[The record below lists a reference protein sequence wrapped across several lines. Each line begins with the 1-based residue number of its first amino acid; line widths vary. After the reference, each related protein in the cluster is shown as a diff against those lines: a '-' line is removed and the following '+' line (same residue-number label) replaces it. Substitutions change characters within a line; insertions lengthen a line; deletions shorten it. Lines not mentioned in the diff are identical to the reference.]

1 MAQNFNQ
8 QATPFSGA
16 YGHQRGVR
24 YFKVKQKGIA
34 KIKRRRKRIESS
46 KMEEKNSKCIKLNK
60 IKFLF

>member
-1 MAQNFNQ
+1 M
-8 QATPFSGA
+8 GIK
-16 YGHQRGVR
+16 GGVR